1 MAGQA
6 FLLLLFALAA
16 AVAGV
21 VAAVGWRRR
30 RTAPA
35 VGTLSLVSAAIAVW
49 SAVEGL
55 ILLTGDPGTA
65 LLLAAVKY
73 VGVGAAMAGFLCLS
87 KAVADRGWRLP
98 RRAVPLLS
106 IEPAL
111 VTAAIVTNPGHHLFF
126 LSMDWAVSP
135 EMRIPEFGPLFWAH
149 TGYSYLLFAVGA
161 ARLVRAWARGPRA
174 QRPLYGLLLLSVAPS
189 TLGNVI
195 GLLAIVRTA
204 DLTPVGFCVT
214 AVVVY
219 WLLVH
224 RSLPELV
231 PVARDRVFD
240 MIGDAVVTI
249 DASGRILDLNSVA
262 EEVLHRL
269 RPGTPARITGLSLK
283 EMLGGVFT
291 PADGG
296 ENDLVFT
303 DGAGRRLDLN
313 VRTTPLYDR
322 RGERAGWAM
331 VARDVTA
338 LNRQRHELEQAN
350 SRLRR
355 QQDELEQANAR
366 LRDQLHT
373 IELLRTDLAEQAA
386 RDALTGLHNRRHLMD
401 VLHREAAPAAGSGG
415 SGGNGGRLSLA
426 LLDIDH
432 FKQVNDRYGHRVGDD
447 VLVRFAELLSGG
459 VRRDDTVARYG
470 GEEFVV
476 VFPGTDAEQA
486 RSRVEALLEQVAAD
500 PVHSGG
506 HSLRVTFSAG
516 VAALSPGQSPDD
528 LLQAADGALYAAKRG
543 GRNRVETAGPDP
555 QPAGT
560 ATEPDPQ
567 PAGTAT
573 EPDPQPAG

>member
-1 MAGQA
+1 M
-6 FLLLLFALAA
+6 
-16 AVAGV
+16 
-21 VAAVGWRRR
+21 
-30 RTAPA
+30 
-35 VGTLSLVSAAIAVW
+35 
-49 SAVEGL
+49 
-55 ILLTGDPGTA
+55 
-65 LLLAAVKY
+65 
-73 VGVGAAMAGFLCLS
+73 
-87 KAVADRGWRLP
+87 
-98 RRAVPLLS
+98 
-106 IEPAL
+106 
-111 VTAAIVTNPGHHLFF
+111 
-126 LSMDWAVSP
+126 
-135 EMRIPEFGPLFWAH
+135 
-149 TGYSYLLFAVGA
+149 
-161 ARLVRAWARGPRA
+161 
-174 QRPLYGLLLLSVAPS
+174 LSVVPS

-195 GLLAIVRTA
+195 GLLALVRTA

-240 MIGDAVVTI
+240 MIGDSVVTI

-262 EEVLHRL
+262 DGVLHRL
-269 RPGTPARITGLSLK
+269 RPGAPARVIGLSLK

-322 RGERAGWAM
+322 RGEPAGWAM

-338 LNRQRHELEQAN
+338 VNRQRHELEQAN
-350 SRLRR
+350 TRLRRQQDELEQANARLRR

-366 LRDQLHT
+366 LRDQLRT

-401 VLHREAAPAAGSGG
+401 VLQREVSPAA
-415 SGGNGGRLSLA
+415 GNGGRLSLA
-426 LLDIDH
+426 LLDVDH

-447 VLVRFAELLSGG
+447 VLVRFAQLLSDG
-459 VRRDDTVARYG
+459 VRRDGTAARYG
-470 GEEFVV
+470 GEEFVL
-476 VFPGTDAEQA
+476 VFPGVDAEQA
-486 RSRVEALLEQVAAD
+486 RSRVEALLRRVAAE

-506 HSLRVTFSAG
+506 HTLRVTFSAG

-543 GRNRVETAGPDP
+543 GRNRVESAGAGPER
-555 QPAGT
+555 AGAATGT
-560 ATEPDPQ
+560 A
-567 PAGTAT
+567 A
-573 EPDPQPAG
+573 

>member
-1 MAGQA
+1 MAGQV

-35 VGTLSLVSAAIAVW
+35 VGTLSLVSAAIAAW
-49 SAVEGL
+49 SAAEGL

-65 LLLAAVKY
+65 LLLAVVKY
-73 VGVGAAMAGFLCLS
+73 VGVGAAMAGFLYLS

-98 RRAVPLLS
+98 RRALPLLS

-111 VTAAIVTNPGHHLFF
+111 VTAAIVTNPRHHLFF

-149 TGYSYLLFAVGA
+149 TGYSYLLFGIGAV
-161 ARLVRAWARGPRA
+161 RLVRAWARGPRA

-189 TLGNVI
+189 TLGNVV
-195 GLLAIVRTA
+195 GLLALVRTA

-224 RSLPELV
+224 RALPELV

-249 DASGRILDLNSVA
+249 DASSRILDLNSVA
-262 EEVLHRL
+262 EDVLHRL
-269 RPGTPARITGLSLK
+269 RPGTPDRVIGLSLR
-283 EMLGGVFT
+283 ELLGEVFT
-291 PADGG
+291 PADDG
-296 ENDLVFT
+296 ESDLVFT
-303 DGAGRRLDLN
+303 DGTGRRLDLN

-338 LNRQRHELEQAN
+338 LNRQRHELERAN

-373 IELLRTDLAEQAA
+373 IELLRADLAEQAA

-401 VLHREAAPAAGSGG
+401 VLHREAATADGDGG
-415 SGGNGGRLSLA
+415 NGRDGGNGGRLSLA

-447 VLVRFAELLSGG
+447 VLVRFAQLLSGG

-476 VFPGTDAEQA
+476 VFPGTDEAQA

-506 HSLRVTFSAG
+506 HTLRVTFSAG

-543 GRNRVETAGPDP
+543 GRNRVETAGPGP
-555 QPAGT
+555 EPAGT
-560 ATEPDPQ
+560 AT
-567 PAGTAT
+567 GTA
-573 EPDPQPAG
+573 A